1 MTTHHMLSWRSR
13 LGAMAVLAA
22 VLAAPLA
29 AQLSVPEKAEVSV
42 ATDRTAYAPGES
54 ARLLV
59 ELAIEDGWHVNANPA
74 TFDYLIPT
82 SASARVPEGWPAA
95 ESEYPPGV
103 MRTFAFA
110 DEPLS
115 VYEGTVTL
123 ALRTAVPAGAADG
136 DVEIPVTV
144 TYQACDHQR
153 CLPPIT
159 KNYPV
164 ALTVGPDGEPTA
176 AGLAYSDAAPPA
188 AAATTSPAP
197 GFRGF
202 AVMLLLGMVG
212 GLILNVMPCV
222 LPVLSLKLMG
232 LVKGAGQGRREV
244 AAGALMTSLGILAS
258 FWALAGVAIAARAA
272 GAAVGWGVQFQE
284 PIFVAVLAVVVTFFC
299 LNLWGVFEIGLPR
312 WLARSSAGAGSTGL
326 TGHFGAGLF
335 TTVMATPCSAPFLGT
350 AVAFALTQPAGTV
363 VAVATAIG
371 AGMALPYLLLALAPG
386 SVRWLPRP
394 GAWMSHLK
402 VVMGFLLAAT
412 DVWLLY
418 VLAGQVDRAA
428 VAWLQ
433 LGLLALALALWV
445 RHRLGAPVARWLGV
459 AGAAAAVVLT
469 LGVAATAPA
478 SGEGDG
484 IDWVDF
490 DRGEAERLAATG
502 QLVFVDVTADWCV
515 TCKFN
520 ERLVLETE
528 EIAELFERHDV
539 VAMKADWTNRSRPI
553 AQFLADHG
561 RYGIPFYLLYR
572 PHQEPHVFSELITRQ
587 AVTEAVQQAA
597 PVAQRPSTP

>member
-1 MTTHHMLSWRSR
+1 MRFARGIL
-13 LGAMAVLAA
+13 LGALLAVPA
-22 VLAAPLA
+22 A
-29 AQLSVPEKAEVSV
+29 AQLAPMEKAEVTV
-42 ATDRTAYAPGES
+42 ATDRTAYAAGES

-82 SASARVPEGWPAA
+82 AASAEVPDGWPAA

-110 DEPLS
+110 DQPLS
-115 VYEGTVTL
+115 VYEGTATL
-123 ALRTAVPAGAADG
+123 ALRTAVPADAAAGA
-136 DVEIPVTV
+136 VEIPVTV
-144 TYQACDHQR
+144 TYQACDHKR

-159 KNYPV
+159 KTYRQT
-164 ALTVGPDGEPTA
+164 LTVGPGGEPTE
-176 AGLAYSDAAPPA
+176 AGLAYAGGAAPSAAPPSE
-188 AAATTSPAP
+188 SPRP
-197 GFRGF
+197 GL
-202 AVMLLLGMVG
+202 ALMLLLGLVG

-222 LPVLSLKLMG
+222 LPVLSLKLLG
-232 LVKGAGQGRREV
+232 LVKGAGQSRGEV
-244 AAGALMTSLGILAS
+244 TTGALVTSLGILAS
-258 FWALAGVAIAARAA
+258 FWALAAAAIAARAA

-284 PIFVAVLAVVVTFFC
+284 PIFVAVLAIVVTFFC
-299 LNLWGVFEIGLPR
+299 LNLWGLFEIGLPR
-312 WLARSSAGAGSTGL
+312 WLARSSAGTGDTGL
-326 TGHFGAGLF
+326 SGHFGSGLF

-363 VAVATAIG
+363 IAVATAIG

-386 SVRWLPRP
+386 SVRWLPKP
-394 GAWMSHLK
+394 GVWMDRLK

-412 DVWLLY
+412 VVWLLF
-418 VLAGQVDRAA
+418 VFSGQVDRLT
-428 VAWLQ
+428 VAWLE
-433 LGLLALALALWV
+433 LGLLALALFLWM
-445 RHRLGAPVARWLGV
+445 RHRLTAPVARRLGTV
-459 AGAAAAVVLT
+459 GALAAVVLT
-469 LGVAATAPA
+469 LGLAASAPA
-478 SGEGDG
+478 RGNGDG
-484 IDWVDF
+484 TAEQTVRLIEWVPF
-490 DRGEAERLAATG
+490 DRAEAERLAAAG
-502 QLVFVDVTADWCV
+502 ELVFVDVTADWCV

-539 VAMKADWTNRSRPI
+539 VPMKADWTNRSRPI

-587 AVTEAVQQAA
+587 AVSEAVQQAVR
-597 PVAQRPSTP
+597 VAQRPSAP